1 MATFKGIDISKWQ
14 GNVDFKKVKADG
26 IQFVIIKAGEK
37 NFADSKFETYYKG
50 ATEAGLSVGAYWYTH
65 AKSVAE
71 VQSEMNACINVI
83 KGKKFDY
90 PIFLDIE
97 GDALS
102 SSKATI
108 QDIICAWC
116 DGMFSKKWYGGIY
129 MSKSPLSG
137 LDNKVVGKYP
147 IWVAQY
153 ASKCTYKGSYGMW
166 QSSSTGKVSGISG
179 NVDMDTSYVYYPAY
193 IKNGGFNNYGSATPS
208 NEVAVSVTMPI
219 VKNGS
224 KNRAVR
230 VWQSILDIVST
241 GVFDDVTEKATKEW
255 QKNHGL
261 TADGVVGQNT
271 WTKGLNSL

>member
-14 GNVDFKKVKADG
+14 GNVDFNKVKADG

-37 NFADSKFETYYKG
+37 NFADSKFEQYYKD
-50 ATEAGLSVGAYWYTH
+50 ATAAGLSVGAYWYTH

-71 VQSEMNACINVI
+71 VQAEMNACINVI

-108 QDIICAWC
+108 QNIICAWC
-116 DGMFSKKWYGGIY
+116 DGMFAKKWYGGIY

-137 LDNKVVGKYP
+137 LDNKVIGKYP

-153 ASKCTYKGSYGMW
+153 ASKCSYKGSYGMW
-166 QSSSTGKVSGISG
+166 QYSSTGRVSGISG
-179 NVDMDTSYVYYPAY
+179 NVDMDISYVYYPSY
-193 IKNGGFNNYGSATPS
+193 IKAGGFNGYAISS
-208 NEVAVSVTMPI
+208 NEVAVSCTMPI
-219 VKNGS
+219 IKLGS

-230 VWQSILDIVST
+230 VWQSILDITST
-241 GVFDDVTEKATKEW
+241 AVFDEKTEKATKDW
-255 QKNHGL
+255 QTKHGL
-261 TADGVVGQNT
+261 TADGVVGQAT
-271 WTKGLNSL
+271 WTKGLNDL